1 MNLTSSNEKGITDWY
16 LSYKATNLF
25 NVSDMTHIEE
35 MTKIKVEGKYIL
47 RRHADAA
54 TEKQMYN
61 KKKSKRLNALL
72 LQIVLKIISNA
83 LNKGF

>member
-1 MNLTSSNEKGITDWY
+1 
-16 LSYKATNLF
+16 
-25 NVSDMTHIEE
+25 MTHIEE

-54 TEKQMYN
+54 TEKQTHN

-83 LNKGF
+83 LNKIFNLEFFYKTLSDISGEWGKNPEEGE